1 MRLRFIWVGKT
12 RNEPLRGLAEEYLKR
27 LSRFVR
33 CEITELRESGAQN
46 AQEGIEEEGKR
57 IISALRTDALT
68 ILMDVGGREWSSHEL
83 AREVDRWQ
91 NAGVKEV
98 SFVIGGHNGVSDS
111 VAAKADAKWSL
122 SRLTFTHEMARVL
135 LLEQVYRAYT
145 IINGLPYQK

>member
-1 MRLRFIWVGKT
+1 M
-12 RNEPLRGLAEEYLKR
+12 RGLAEEYLKR

-46 AQEGIEEEGKR
+46 PQEGIEEEGKR

-68 ILMDVGGREWSSHEL
+68 ILLDVGGREWSSHEL
-83 AREVDRWQ
+83 AQEVDRWQ

-111 VAAKADAKWSL
+111 VVARADAKWSL